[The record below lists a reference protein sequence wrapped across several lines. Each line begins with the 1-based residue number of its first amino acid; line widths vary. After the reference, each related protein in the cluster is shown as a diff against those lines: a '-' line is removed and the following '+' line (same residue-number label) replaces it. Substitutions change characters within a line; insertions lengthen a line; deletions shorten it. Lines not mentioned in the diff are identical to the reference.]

1 MSEDPYDKII
11 LSIINIADSNNIN
24 SITSKLCNSH
34 KISPKKSKLLY
45 AYKHLIETKQIQPS
59 DIINKYLKRK
69 IKKGLSGITSVTVLT
84 SPYPEI
90 NGIKKEFSCK
100 YNCSMCPSEP
110 NMPKSYLASEPAV
123 LRGNRNGWDP
133 IKQFN
138 DRLETLNRNGHDGN
152 KIELLILG
160 GTWDSHDIIY
170 REDFVHK
177 LFYAA
182 NTFYL
187 KEKRPID
194 TFENEKLFNED
205 GLVRLIGITIETRPD
220 QINKKSL
227 RHYRKCGITRVQLGI
242 QHIDDTI
249 LKGIN
254 RMCYHRHTLMAD
266 KRLKDCCFKDD
277 FHIML
282 DLPNSS
288 IEKDREMFDYFLN
301 TEECCPDQVKL
312 YPTEVVPYTE
322 IQKWYQDGTYIPYGT
337 EGIKELLMYYKPKI
351 QPWVRINRIIRDIPM
366 QYIEGGNDL
375 PNMRQY
381 LQQQGVR
388 CNCIRC
394 REISDIDF
402 KMDDLELI
410 TRHYKCCDGDEYFIS
425 YEHTALDKICG
436 FIRLR
441 LSPTSG
447 LDIFESLKDSAL
459 IRELHV
465 YGKVVSTHESN
476 KEVQNIGLG
485 SKLLKYAESV
495 SLTNGYNKL
504 SIISGVGVRG
514 FYRKRG
520 YELVKDGEFMQKI
533 FPIDMINGKG
543 SY

>member
-1 MSEDPYDKII
+1 MSSSLEKYEEII
-11 LSIINIADSNNIN
+11 LDTYDNPDFKNLIIKKCNAMKIA
-24 SITSKLCNSH
+24 
-34 KISPKKSKLLY
+34 PKKSQLLY
-45 AYKHLIETKQIQPS
+45 AYKNLIQNNRIEPS
-59 DIINKYLKRK
+59 EILNNYLKRK

-90 NGIKKEFSCK
+90 DGVKKEFSCK

-110 NMPKSYLASEPAV
+110 NMPKSYLAREPAV
-123 LRGNRNGWDP
+123 LRGERNGWDP

-160 GTWDSHDIIY
+160 GTWDSHDIRY
-170 REDFVHK
+170 REDFIHK

-182 NTFYL
+182 NTYYS
-187 KEKRPID
+187 KDKREID
-194 TFENEKLFNED
+194 TFENEKLFNET

-227 RHYRKCGITRVQLGI
+227 RHYRKCGVTRVQLGV
-242 QHIDDTI
+242 QHIDDKI

-254 RMCYHRHTLMAD
+254 RLCYHRNTILAD
-266 KRLKDCCFKDD
+266 TRLKDCCFKDD

-288 IEKDREMFDYFLN
+288 VEKDKEMLDYFLN

-312 YPTEVVPYTE
+312 YPTEVVPYTD
-322 IQKWYQDGTYIPYGT
+322 IQTWYNEGTYKPYGT
-337 EGIKELLMYYKPKI
+337 QGIIDLLTYYKPRI
-351 QPWVRINRIIRDIPM
+351 QPWIRINRIIRDIPSD
-366 QYIEGGNDL
+366 YIEAGNDL

-381 LQQQGVR
+381 LKEKGVE

-394 REISDIDF
+394 REIWNTKF
-402 KMDDLELI
+402 KLEDLELI
-410 TRHYKCCDGDEYFIS
+410 TRQYKCCNGDEYFIS
-425 YEHTALDKICG
+425 YEHKKLNKICG

-441 LSPTSG
+441 ISPNAG
-447 LDIFESLKDSAL
+447 MDIFPSLNNSAL

-465 YGKVVSTHESN
+465 YGKTVSTYEN
-476 KEVQNIGLG
+476 DKEVQNNGLG
-485 SKLLKYAESV
+485 SKLLKHAETIAI
-495 SLTNGYNKL
+495 SLGYSKM

-514 FYRKRG
+514 FYRKNG
-520 YELVKDGEFMQKI
+520 YDLDNDGEFMVKI
-533 FPIDMINGKG
+533 FSEDIMNGTC
-543 SY
+543 SN